1 MHKYKEII
9 GKKNTNAKRK
19 FLPRKKKV
27 QRRNMEFIAT
37 KRKQAKKKCKVMG
50 KTPNPKSTCLTH

>member
-9 GKKNTNAKRK
+9 GKKNTNAKK
-19 FLPRKKKV
+19 KLLPQKKKV

-37 KRKQAKKKCKVMG
+37 KCKYAKKNAK
-50 KTPNPKSTCLTH
+50 